1 MTTKLLDREIGL
13 KTEIVGRA
21 DGFEKTGSPG
31 VGDPVVAGASTR
43 APARSLARRPVII
56 RINRGIH
63 RGISLAI
70 SLATHF
76 IRYLMSLNDSLSGPP
91 LSQRERNRLAIGPWE
106 KYSRYRIY
114 Q

>member
-1 MTTKLLDREIGL
+1 MTTKFLDREIGL
-13 KTEIVGRA
+13 KTEIVGLA

-31 VGDPVVAGASTR
+31 AGATVVAGASTR
-43 APARSLARRPVII
+43 DPAGSLARRPVTVS
-56 RINRGIH
+56 IN

-70 SLATHF
+70 SLGSHF
-76 IRYLMSLNDSLSGPP
+76 TRYLISLNDSLSGPP
-91 LSQRERNRLAIGPWE
+91 LSQRQRNRLAIGPWE